1 MVLRIGRGV
10 SLTTAPIEDAEVSV
24 QRMALGDGCNGF
36 GNTTVGTRLGLGL
49 MEAVAAMP
57 ELPCRVGMVTSRI
70 YVVERP
76 RRTEQWDYEWAPG

>member
-1 MVLRIGRGV
+1 MVLRVGRGV
-10 SLTTAPIEDAEVSV
+10 SLTRAPIDGAEVSV
-24 QRMALGDGCNGF
+24 QRMVLGDGSNVVLA
-36 GNTTVGTRLGLGL
+36 TVGTRLGLGL

-70 YVVERP
+70 CVVERP

>member
-1 MVLRIGRGV
+1 MVLQIGRSV
-10 SLTTAPIEDAEVSV
+10 SLTSAPIEDAEVSV
-24 QRMALGDGCNGF
+24 QKKGWRWAMDAMVLA
-36 GNTTVGTRLGLGL
+36 TVGTRLGLGL

-70 YVVERP
+70 CVVERP

>member
-1 MVLRIGRGV
+1 MVLRVGRGV
-10 SLTTAPIEDAEVSV
+10 SLTRAPMEMPRSASKGWRWAMDAMVL
-24 QRMALGDGCNGF
+24 A
-36 GNTTVGTRLGLGL
+36 TVGTRLGLGL

-70 YVVERP
+70 CVVERP